1 MLSFIHWFIHSFSI
15 NTKIS
20 LQWCSKLLRSVG
32 TWFRAYKSTLLMLIC
47 YCVFSCF
54 YFIMNLGCGWLDLL
68 NWCKYQSLLLLL
80 FHLHPYLLPPL
91 CSCLFYRSSCSP
103 SSPLLVISSHTPYQ
117 TIENKCL
124 FCRNKAEV
132 YRKLHTWK
140 MNISNTNTRFLQYS
154 SFKNC
159 T

>member
-1 MLSFIHWFIHSFSI
+1 MLPVAVKSLQVSLFAEQRQPLSARWQCCHSFIHWFIHSFSI

-20 LQWCSKLLRSVG
+20 LQWCSKLLSSVG

-91 CSCLFYRSSCSP
+91 CSCVFYRSSCSP

-117 TIENKCL
+117 TIENKS
-124 FCRNKAEV
+124 EV
-132 YRKLHTWK
+132 FIL
-140 MNISNTNTRFLQYS
+140 
-154 SFKNC
+154 
-159 T
+159 